1 MKGDADGLNLIGTA
15 LVFIVTMIVRFFKN
29 IKY

>member
-1 MKGDADGLNLIGTA
+1 MKGDADGLNLVATI